1 MSNYKK
7 ISDRIDEL
15 KIDNPRN
22 NNSGLR
28 WLNIIN
34 AGKQEINYLRKNYNF
49 DLGHLRSI
57 AASVLSQR
65 PLIFRG
71 QQYLFLIL
79 HFPSVSEGRVVP
91 GEVDFF
97 VGHNFLITVHNNNL
111 PALGHFFNFG
121 KKDPDSLL
129 SFSSESSAVLLYE
142 ILGRLIDDCYR
153 LLDDNSMEIKTVEDL
168 IFSDEQKK
176 AVEKILLLRRNIINI
191 RKIMQNHKNILKELT
206 KMNSSLIDQKAIK
219 KYYESL
225 VEDSKRLWETLD
237 NQKEMIE
244 VLNNTNESLLNDQ
257 MNSIMK
263 TLTIFSVIVFPL
275 TLLAAIFGMNAVNM
289 PFVNHKYG
297 FWIIIGIMLVGSF
310 FMLMF
315 FKRKKWL

>member
-7 ISDRIDEL
+7 ISDRIEEL
-15 KIDNPRN
+15 KIDNPHN
-22 NNSGLR
+22 DNPGLR

-34 AGKQEINYLRKNYNF
+34 AGKQEINYLRKNYSF
-49 DLGHLRSI
+49 DLSHLRAI

-71 QQYLFLIL
+71 QKYLFLIL
-79 HFPSVSEGRVVP
+79 HFPAISDGKVIP
-91 GEVDFF
+91 GEVGFF

-111 PALGHFFNFG
+111 PALSRFFNTG

-153 LLDDNSMEIKTVEDL
+153 LLDDNSLEIRKVEDL
-168 IFSDEQKK
+168 IFSNEQKK

-206 KMNSSLIDQKAIK
+206 GMDSSLVDQKAIK
-219 KYYESL
+219 QYYESL

-244 VLNNTNESLLNDQ
+244 ILNNTNESLLNDQ
-257 MNSIMK
+257 MNSVMK

-275 TLLAAIFGMNAVNM
+275 TLLAAIFGMNSVNM
-289 PFVNHKYG
+289 PLVNLKHG
-297 FWIIIGIMLVGSF
+297 FWVIVGIMLVSSF
-310 FMLMF
+310 IMLIF

>member
-1 MSNYKK
+1 MPNYKK
-7 ISDRIDEL
+7 ITDRIEEL

-22 NNSGLR
+22 ENSGLR
-28 WLNIIN
+28 WLNIVN

-79 HFPSVSEGRVVP
+79 HFPSVNEGRVVP

-111 PALGHFFNFG
+111 PALAHFFNIG

-153 LLDDNSMEIKTVEDL
+153 LLDDNSLEIKKVEDL
-168 IFSDEQKK
+168 IFSTDQKK

-206 KMNSSLIDQKAIK
+206 KMDSSLVDQVAIK

-244 VLNNTNESLLNDQ
+244 VLNNTNESLINDQ

-263 TLTIFSVIVFPL
+263 TLTLFSVIVYPL
-275 TLLAAIFGMNAVNM
+275 TLLAGIFGMNAVYM
-289 PFVNHKYG
+289 PFVKDKNG
-297 FWIIIGIMLVGSF
+297 FWLILGLMLIGGL
-310 FMLMF
+310 LMVFF
-315 FKRKKWL
+315 FKKKKWL

>member
-1 MSNYKK
+1 MPHYKK
-7 ISDRIDEL
+7 ISDRIEEL

-22 NNSGLR
+22 ENSGLR
-28 WLNIIN
+28 WLNIVN
-34 AGKQEINYLRKNYNF
+34 ASKQEINYLRKNYNF
-49 DLGHLRSI
+49 DLGHLRST

-71 QQYLFLIL
+71 GRYLFLIL
-79 HFPSVSEGRVVP
+79 HFPAVENGKVIS

-97 VGHNFLITVHNNNL
+97 VGHNFLVTAHNNNL
-111 PALGHFFNFG
+111 PALAQFFNIG

-153 LLDDNSMEIKTVEDL
+153 LLDDNSLEIKAVEDL
-168 IFSDEQKK
+168 IFSGDQKK

-206 KMNSSLIDQKAIK
+206 KMDSSLVDRVAIK

-297 FWIIIGIMLVGSF
+297 FWIIIGIMLIGSF
-310 FMLMF
+310 FMMMF
-315 FKRKKWL
+315 FKRKRWL

>member
-1 MSNYKK
+1 MPNYKK
-7 ISDRIDEL
+7 ISDRIEEL

-22 NNSGLR
+22 ENSGLR
-28 WLNIIN
+28 WVNIIN
-34 AGKQEINYLRKNYNF
+34 AGKQEINYLRKHYSF
-49 DLGHLRSI
+49 DLAHLRST
-57 AASVLSQR
+57 AASFLSQR

-71 QQYLFLIL
+71 QKYLFLIL
-79 HFPSVSEGRVVP
+79 HFPSMDEGKVVP

-97 VGHNFLITVHNNNL
+97 VGHNFLVTIHNNNL
-111 PALGHFFNFG
+111 PALSHFFNLG
-121 KKDPDSLL
+121 KKDPNSLL

-153 LLDDNSMEIKTVEDL
+153 LLDENSLEIRKVENL
-168 IFSDEQKK
+168 IFSSDQKK

-206 KMNSSLIDQKAIK
+206 KMDSSLVDKAAIK

-244 VLNNTNESLLNDQ
+244 VLNSTNESLLNNQ

-263 TLTIFSVIVFPL
+263 TLTLFSVIVFPL
-275 TLLAAIFGMNAVNM
+275 TLLAAIFGMNAINM
-289 PFVNHKYG
+289 PFVDDPNG
-297 FWIIIGIMLVGSF
+297 FWIIISVMLLGSLV
-310 FMLMF
+310 MIIF